1 MPEIKNRR
9 FGLVVFVCIFNR
21 DFSKILLLRR
31 NKEKRKHA
39 EWGNIGGRIEFG
51 ETSAEACIREAKEEI
66 GVELKPENLK
76 LIEIKEIPNYHN
88 NVHAVQFIYSIT
100 FDENEK
106 IIINEESESYAWFNL
121 NSLPDKTLDSREEI
135 LRLSALAKK

>member
-1 MPEIKNRR
+1 MVIGECQPAIWKKN
-9 FGLVVFVCIFNR
+9 
-21 DFSKILLLRR
+21 
-31 NKEKRKHA
+31 
-39 EWGNIGGRIEFG
+39 
-51 ETSAEACIREAKEEI
+51 ETLMGAAIREAKEEI

-121 NSLPDKTLDSREEI
+121 NSPPDKALDAREEI